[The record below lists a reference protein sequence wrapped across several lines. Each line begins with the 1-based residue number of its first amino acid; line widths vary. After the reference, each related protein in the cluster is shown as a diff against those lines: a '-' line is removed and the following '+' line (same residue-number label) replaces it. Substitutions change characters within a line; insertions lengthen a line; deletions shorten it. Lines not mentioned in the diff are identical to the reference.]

1 MRSIIQTAPAS
12 KSRLWAG
19 RILTALAAAFL
30 LFDGVMKLVK
40 PPVVVKATVELGY
53 PESTIVGIGVV
64 LLVCT
69 ILYLIP
75 RTSILGAVL
84 LTGYLGGAVAS
95 NVRVGIHFSATCSSR
110 SMSVRWSGE
119 VFTCATPGCAH
130 SFQIA
135 TRTEHIMKEIV
146 THFNFDG
153 NCREAMEF
161 YKKCF
166 GAELFLMPFSE
177 MPRELPKQAQQAKD
191 RIMHASLTKGF
202 RLLMAADTM

>member
-1 MRSIIQTAPAS
+1 MRPITQTAPAS

-40 PPVVVKATVELGY
+40 PPVVVKATVEMGY

-95 NVRVGIHFSATCSSR
+95 NVRVGNPLFSHVLFPVYVGAMVWGGLYLRDTRLRTLISS
-110 SMSVRWSGE
+110 S
-119 VFTCATPGCAH
+119 
-130 SFQIA
+130 
-135 TRTEHIMKEIV
+135 
-146 THFNFDG
+146 N
-153 NCREAMEF
+153 
-161 YKKCF
+161 
-166 GAELFLMPFSE
+166 
-177 MPRELPKQAQQAKD
+177 
-191 RIMHASLTKGF
+191 
-202 RLLMAADTM
+202 